1 MSSRLLRLTKKLE
14 LKGYKLDALLDVT
27 QAINKN
33 LAVDELLDLYR
44 DVLVNRLGIEKVI
57 LFTEETGN
65 WKSILKVGIK
75 GEIRDVTDES
85 FFNQSKSISLNL
97 TSGKKTESFDVVI
110 PVHHDEMPLAYLMVG
125 DIGEDEIR
133 MSPVIKHM
141 RFIQT
146 LTNIIIVEIRNKKF
160 IEQSLIQERA
170 NKELELAAEMQ
181 TLLLP
186 KDFPEHKAYQV
197 SAVYKPHQQVGG
209 DYYDFLQLNDEEI
222 MMCMADVSG
231 KGVSA
236 AFLMSNFQAN
246 LRALFSYRQPDMLE
260 LIQELNERVM
270 SSARGEKFITFFVC
284 IYNLKTRKL
293 KYVNCGHN
301 PPVLTDEEGN
311 IELLSLGTFGLGMF
325 DKIPQVNQGEVTVK
339 SNSTVMCY
347 TDGLVEMENDDQ
359 EEYGMERLV
368 NILRKAH
375 DFSPAE
381 LNKKVMR
388 EIDDFRENQPYFD
401 DTAIL
406 SCRIF

>member
-14 LKGYKLDALLDVT
+14 LKGYKLNALLEIT

-33 LAVDELLDLYR
+33 LDVEELLDLYR
-44 DVLVNRLGIEKVI
+44 NVLVNRLGIEKVI
-57 LFTEETGN
+57 LFAEEMGN
-65 WKSILKVGIK
+65 WTCILKVGVA
-75 GEIRDVTDES
+75 GEIRDIKDES
-85 FFNQSKSISLNL
+85 FFNQSESISLNL
-97 TSGKKTESFDVVI
+97 TSGGQTESFDVVI
-110 PVHHDEMPLAYLMVG
+110 PVHHDEVPLAYLMVG
-125 DIGEDEIR
+125 DLGEDEIR

-141 RFIQT
+141 KFIQT
-146 LTNIIIVEIRNKKF
+146 LTNIIIVAIRNKKF
-160 IEQSLIQERA
+160 IEQSLVQERI

-181 TLLLP
+181 SLLLP
-186 KDFPEHKAYQV
+186 KEFPEHEAYKV

-246 LRALFSYRQPDMLE
+246 LRALFSYRQPNMLE

-301 PPVLTDEEGN
+301 PPVLTDESGD
-311 IELLSLGTFGLGMF
+311 IELLSLGTYGLGMF
-325 DKIPQVNQGEVTVK
+325 DEIPQVNLGEITVK
-339 SNSTVMCY
+339 PNSTVMCY
-347 TDGLVEMENDDQ
+347 TDGLVEMENDNR
-359 EEYGMERLV
+359 EEYGMKRLI

-375 DFSPAE
+375 ELSPLD
-381 LNKKVMR
+381 LNKKIMR
-388 EIDDFRENQPYFD
+388 EIDDFRESQPYFD